1 MKNMNINDAIKLS
14 KKLNSAESVY
24 TVMEDNQGKFVLVTQ
39 EQELVDNKI
48 QNEFDALVFKVE
60 HPLAPRGWRKWASKK
75 GKEF

>member
-1 MKNMNINDAIKLS
+1 MNINDAIKLS
-14 KKLNSAESVY
+14 KKLSDAESVY

-39 EQELVDNKI
+39 EQELVDDKI
-48 QNEFDALVFKVE
+48 QNEFDGLVFKAE